1 MGEAIGETRGKEETM
16 NKNIQSMYKNGCD
29 IEFIARVLE
38 QDIEYIEQ
46 IIKSNLHDK
55 V

>member
-1 MGEAIGETRGKEETM
+1 
-16 NKNIQSMYKNGCD
+16 MYKNGCD
-29 IEFIARVLE
+29 IEFIAKVVE
-38 QDIEYIEQ
+38 KDIEYIEV

>member
-1 MGEAIGETRGKEETM
+1 
-16 NKNIQSMYKNGCD
+16 MYKNGCD
-29 IEFIARVLE
+29 IEFIAKVLE
-38 QDIEYIEQ
+38 QDIEYIEE